1 MLARRTTLQGNM
13 TGRHRTDERNLT
25 GVWHGLYTY
34 ASGRTVTFVA
44 TLIESGSHLGGST
57 HEPCATT
64 GLGTMAFAML
74 SGSRKGSAVTFVKT
88 YDGAGPEYENPVA
101 YDGALNDDATEIEGR
116 WQIRGLLSG
125 RFLMIR
131 SSGKAESVERKASL
145 KA

>member
-1 MLARRTTLQGNM
+1 MTARN
-13 TGRHRTDERNLT
+13 RTDERNLT

-57 HEPCATT
+57 HEPCAAAGFGST
-64 GLGTMAFAML
+64 AFAIL
-74 SGSRKGSAVTFVKT
+74 SGGRKGNAVTFVKT
-88 YDGAGPEYENPVA
+88 YDGAAPEYENPVA
-101 YDGALNDDATEIEGR
+101 YDGALNGDATEIEGR

-131 SSGKAESVERKASL
+131 SSGKAESVERKAHL
-145 KA
+145 RA

>member
-1 MLARRTTLQGNM
+1 
-13 TGRHRTDERNLT
+13 
-25 GVWHGLYTY
+25 
-34 ASGRTVTFVA
+34 
-44 TLIESGSHLGGST
+44 
-57 HEPCATT
+57 
-64 GLGTMAFAML
+64 MAFAML

-145 KA
+145 RA

>member
-1 MLARRTTLQGNM
+1 M
-13 TGRHRTDERNLT
+13 TRRHRTDERNLT
-25 GVWHGLYTY
+25 GIWHGLYTY

-44 TLIESGSHLGGST
+44 TLIESGSHLGGSI
-57 HEPCATT
+57 HEPCASRIGFSSTVY
-64 GLGTMAFAML
+64 AML
-74 SGSRKGSAVTFVKT
+74 SGGRKGNAVTFVKT

-101 YDGALNDDATEIEGR
+101 YDGALNGDATEIEGR

-145 KA
+145 RA